1 VSGDGSTEPVP
12 GRHEEIQAA
21 YREHLASLDPRVAG
35 VLPAELGAEHVD
47 SVVLGNGR
55 EVGSGSLLS
64 VLRRQ
69 VASADGR
76 SRPVRAD
83 AARAVVT
90 VAVAWQQVVYSQVA
104 AVLALVD
111 RGLQRAGAP
120 NARVALEHG
129 FRLAQLRRHTE
140 AGTADLF
147 LRQLRAQSRKDELRT
162 LKKLRQA
169 AADAGPEWSEI
180 VEQITAAVEPTERGH
195 ALEPP
200 FGESVH
206 AGILYRLLSE
216 ASHAGVGSTQP
227 YLLDALLTDTVGG
240 PGRLQ
245 PWWPGTLVHLIWS
258 CWIADHTVDL
268 FLIHGNVAAEHDTLL
283 DQIGLRSTT

>member
-1 VSGDGSTEPVP
+1 MSGDGSTEPVP
-12 GRHEEIQAA
+12 GRHEEVQAA
-21 YREHLASLDPRVAG
+21 YREHLAALDPRVAG
-35 VLPAELGAEHVD
+35 VLPAELGAEPVD
-47 SVVLGNGR
+47 SVVLGDGR
-55 EVGSGSLLS
+55 EVGSESLLS

-76 SRPVRAD
+76 SRPLRAD
-83 AARAVVT
+83 APRAVVA

-147 LRQLRAQSRKDELRT
+147 LGQLQTHYRREELRT
-162 LKKLRQA
+162 LKKLGQA
-169 AADAGPEWSEI
+169 AAAAGPEWSEI
-180 VEQITAAVEPTERGH
+180 VEQFTAAIEPAERGD
-195 ALEPP
+195 ALEPS

-206 AGILYRLLSE
+206 AGILYRQLSE

-240 PGRLQ
+240 LGRLQ
-245 PWWPGTLVHLIWS
+245 PWWPETLTHLVWS

-268 FLIHGNVAAEHDTLL
+268 FLVHGNIAAVHDTLL
-283 DQIGLRSTT
+283 DEVGLRFTT